1 MSDGTNTAPDSA
13 LEFSLAEQWALHGA
27 VLDYVECALE
37 DEAGPGPAVELAVL
51 EKIETGEF
59 RFTAFEYER
68 LCVLLDEYAVSEDTP
83 DVDREPAAAVVE
95 TLTRRCPSDVP
106 R

>member
-1 MSDGTNTAPDSA
+1 MSDGTNTAPESA
-13 LEFSLAEQWALHGA
+13 LEFSLAEQWALHSA
-27 VLDYVECALE
+27 VLDYLECALE
-37 DEAGPGPAVELAVL
+37 EEVGSAPAVELTIL
-51 EKIETGEF
+51 EKVESGEF

-68 LCVLLDEYAVSEDTP
+68 LCVLLDDYATSDDTP

-95 TLTRRCPSDVP
+95 RLARQCPSDVP

>member
-1 MSDGTNTAPDSA
+1 MSDGTNTAPESA
-13 LEFSLAEQWALHGA
+13 LEFSLAEQWALHSA
-27 VLDYVECALE
+27 VLDYLECALE
-37 DEAGPGPAVELAVL
+37 DEAAPDPAVELAIL
-51 EKIETGEF
+51 EKIESGAY

-68 LCVLLDEYAVSEDTP
+68 LCVLLDEYASSDDTP

-95 TLTRRCPSDVP
+95 TLARQCPSDVP